1 MFVDR
6 KIEQEMGSDLGHD
19 EEEVMKIFS
28 SGSWSKGEKDF
39 LRTILS
45 QRNGTLIMCLLFE
58 CLIYHYTV
66 GEFFTNIDSEP
77 ALPVM
82 DQSFEFRCTVILCNQ
97 WNNLLSRHYSI
108 VPILNIHYYL
118 ELEHP
123 ILNQKGNRFLCLLH
137 SYHCF

>member
-1 MFVDR
+1 MRTNELMLYKNMEHGRILKNMTFLMENCGNDYYNR
-6 KIEQEMGSDLGHD
+6 EDLR
-19 EEEVMKIFS
+19 S
-28 SGSWSKGEKDF
+28 
-39 LRTILS
+39 
-45 QRNGTLIMCLLFE
+45 LLFE
-58 CLIYHYTV
+58 CMIYHYTV